1 MSPRAP
7 RAPLSLVVLAAGLAA
22 CTTAAARR
30 PAITSV
36 TAPPP
41 PPAAP
46 PPLRG
51 AAATGAPPATNGGG
65 GAAPAPFQA
74 LLAREATGLDVQTLA
89 FTGGA
94 LTGEVEAAAPPSVNR
109 EATGGLWSIAIPI
122 GSEAPISCYVY
133 DKAIDTAASVL
144 RFIRLVKE
152 GSKDVTIQ
160 SVAPVEAG
168 AIGETPYLMVDVSYT
183 KGSPAGLL
191 GGLMKMIVRPD
202 ADAAL
207 LCFHDEVGYRATF
220 KRVTQGLAR
229 ALKVDKPSPS
239 PELVEIQITRLGELP
254 VGFDRRTV
262 TADARG
268 GKVDQ
273 TIGCLLMPRSPQEA
287 AGSDHLST
295 ELSDEHGRLLALD
308 VVEAEGEEIETQ
320 VNLTR
325 EGGGR
330 AYRFKGKHAGKEI
343 SGRFRSRER
352 EGLAS
357 ALLVADR
364 LRTILLAGQST
375 ELTTE
380 EYHASLAPERPVQ
393 VTYRRKGDARDVTMT
408 LGQLEVSGRL
418 DEHGFVESASMP
430 LGGMALRQERV
441 LIRRT
446 PP

>member
-1 MSPRAP
+1 MSIPAP
-7 RAPLSLVVLAAGLAA
+7 RVSPWLVVHVVAIAA
-22 CTTAAARR
+22 CATASPPR
-30 PAITSV
+30 PVISV
-36 TAPPP
+36 MAPAPAPPP
-41 PPAAP
+41 PAPAPPAGAAP
-46 PPLRG
+46 GAPSAANGGG
-51 AAATGAPPATNGGG
+51 AAAT
-65 GAAPAPFQA
+65 PFQV
-74 LLAREATGLDVQTLA
+74 LLAREASGLGVRTLA
-89 FTGGA
+89 FAGGSLA
-94 LTGEVEAAAPPSVNR
+94 AEVEAAAAPSVTR

-122 GSEAPISCYVY
+122 GSEAPISCFVY

-144 RFIRLVKE
+144 RFIRLVRE

-191 GGLMKMIVRPD
+191 GGLVKMIVRPD
-202 ADAAL
+202 TDAPL

-229 ALKVDKPSPS
+229 ALKVDKPTPS

-273 TIGCLLMPRSPQEA
+273 TIGCMLMPRSPQEA

-295 ELSDEHGRLLALD
+295 EVSDEHGRLLALD

-343 SGRFRSRER
+343 SGRFRSKEK

-357 ALLVADR
+357 ALLVAER
-364 LRTILLAGQST
+364 LRTSLLVGKST
-375 ELTTE
+375 ELKTQ
-380 EYHASLAPERPVQ
+380 EYHASLAPDRPVT
-393 VTYRRKGDARDVTMT
+393 VTYRRTGEAREVTMT

-418 DEHGFVESASMP
+418 DEHGFVEAASMP